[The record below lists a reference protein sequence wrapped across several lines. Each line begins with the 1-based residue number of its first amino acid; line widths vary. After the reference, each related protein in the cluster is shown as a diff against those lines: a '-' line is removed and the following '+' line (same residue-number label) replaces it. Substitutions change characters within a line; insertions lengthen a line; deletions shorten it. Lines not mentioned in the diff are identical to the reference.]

1 MLLPDKI
8 PNYLISRSSSVS
20 AGMAACGLVVVVCVR
35 FDEKFFLDKDST
47 SFLNSLN
54 VMQTFVT
61 LVFNQENEK

>member
-8 PNYLISRSSSVS
+8 PNYLISRSSIVS
-20 AGMAACGLVVVVCVR
+20 TGMAACGLDLWCVR